1 MPATVARIAAKGQ
14 HAIDSTVLWMK
25 QTVSGPLVELRPE
38 ITAQTLDRFLTHA
51 WAVAAGLIESQ
62 AHFEDIYGL
71 DNDVGPSSPPAT
83 QHGSDRVRGAHMA
96 AARHGHPARQ
106 GGHLLFPITDAYEQK
121 RGEDARIAAE
131 GQQAIDPT
139 VFWMKQ
145 TISNAC
151 GTMALLHALINS
163 DVTFAP
169 ESPIEKFIDICKDKT
184 PEERAKILETTPL
197 FANIHADA
205 ASTGQTSVPADLDT
219 DLHFT
224 CFVQAPA
231 PPAREQGTPV
241 SPEGMRLIEL
251 DGRRVGPHR
260 HGARARIS

>member
-1 MPATVARIAAKGQ
+1 MSGSEGSSSSRWIPLE
-14 HAIDSTVLWMK
+14 SNPEVLT
-25 QTVSGPLVELRPE
+25 Q
-38 ITAQTLDRFLTHA
+38 
-51 WAVAAGLIESQ
+51 WAVKAGLIPTQ

-71 DNDVGPSSPPAT
+71 DPELLGMVSQPVKA
-83 QHGSDRVRGAHMA
+83 VI
-96 AARHGHPARQ
+96 
-106 GGHLLFPITDAYEQK
+106 LLFPISEVYEQK
-121 RGEDARIAAE
+121 RREEDERIAAQ
-131 GQQAIDPT
+131 GQPAIDPT

-184 PEERAKILETTPL
+184 PLERAKILETTPL

-205 ASTGQTSVPADLDT
+205 ASGGQTAVPTNLDT

-224 CFVQAPA
+224 CFVQAPS
-231 PPAREQGTPV
+231 PPTRE
-241 SPEGMRLIEL
+241 EGIPAKQMRVLEL
-251 DGRRVGPHR
+251 DGRRAGPVDRGECKDFLSDVAKIVKENYIAHTASMQFSLIALS
-260 HGARARIS
+260 GGPSLD

>member
-1 MPATVARIAAKGQ
+1 MSGTKTESGSASGGPWIPLE
-14 HAIDSTVLWMK
+14 SNPEVLT
-25 QTVSGPLVELRPE
+25 Q
-38 ITAQTLDRFLTHA
+38 
-51 WAVAAGLIESQ
+51 WAVKAGLVESQ

-71 DNDVGPSSPPAT
+71 DNDLLGMVT
-83 QHGSDRVRGAHMA
+83 QPVKAVI
-96 AARHGHPARQ
+96 
-106 GGHLLFPITDAYEQK
+106 LLFPITDAYEQK
-121 RGEDARIAAE
+121 RREEDARLIAE
-131 GQQAIDPT
+131 GQPRIDPT

-205 ASTGQTSVPADLDT
+205 ASGGQTAVPTDLDT

-241 SPEGMRLIEL
+241 APDGMRVIEL
-251 DGRRVGPHR
+251 DGRRIGPIDRGQSADFLKDVAKFVRTTYVAHTASVNFSMIALC
-260 HGARARIS
+260 GGPSPE